1 MHKPLQ
7 PEFESRTIKPK
18 IEFNVLISWVQR
30 VKVLA
35 ATFIS
40 MLLLTAT
47 AGTLFCQVA
56 TADFIPTSPATDPPI
71 ISVVSPT
78 NRTYQ
83 NEVLLHLNIKVL
95 YIRDQVLE
103 YIGYTLDNQEHIIS
117 RNYGE
122 YNMNWSTTLKDLTEG
137 THSLQVTAY
146 CRSYYATSTSGGH
159 LYYRRYANQSDIIHF
174 TVVYPP
180 KITILTLQ
188 NTTYDTNNIQLNFTV
203 NEPTSKIKY
212 SLDGKENVTIA
223 GNTTLTGLSNGKHNV
238 TIYATDKDG
247 HTGMSESLH
256 FTIEPSPM
264 LIIIPTASAA
274 IITIGIILYF
284 KKRKH

>member
-1 MHKPLQ
+1 
-7 PEFESRTIKPK
+7 
-18 IEFNVLISWVQR
+18 

-35 ATFIS
+35 AAFIS
-40 MLLLTAT
+40 MLLLTVT
-47 AGTLFCQVA
+47 AGTLFCRVA

-78 NRTYQ
+78 NRTYE
-83 NEVLLHLNIKVL
+83 NEVLLHLNITVL

-117 RNYGE
+117 RNYGK
-122 YNMNWSTTLKDLTEG
+122 YSMNWSTTLEGLSEG

-159 LYYRRYANQSDIIHF
+159 LYHRRYANQSDIIHF

-188 NTTYDTNNIQLNFTV
+188 NTTYETNNIQLNFTV

-212 SLDGKENVTIA
+212 SIDGKENVTIA

-238 TIYATDKDG
+238 TIYAIDKDG
-247 HTGMSESLH
+247 HTGTSETLH
-256 FTIEPSPM
+256 FNIEPFPTA
-264 LIIIPTASAA
+264 LIIAPIASAI
-274 IITIGIILYF
+274 IITIGIIVYF
-284 KKRKH
+284 KKRNH